1 LRAAKV
7 KTALQSLVAKVK
19 GEAKSGTEYDAGRER
34 GRVGE

>member
-1 LRAAKV
+1 LQ
-7 KTALQSLVAKVK
+7 ALKRLVEKVK